1 MFKVALIM
9 MNFVQKDGS
18 GKDKSILV
26 IPWDVVALKGALLPT
41 EIWEIPGDHKI
52 SPNMR
57 EGNENSTGGD
67 VHYHHKC
74 VFYQSE
80 YFPSSPGF

>member
-26 IPWDVVALKGALLPT
+26 I
-41 EIWEIPGDHKI
+41 H
-52 SPNMR
+52 
-57 EGNENSTGGD
+57 
-67 VHYHHKC
+67 
-74 VFYQSE
+74 F
-80 YFPSSPGF
+80 SPGMWLLSKEPSYQQRFGRFQETIKFHQT